1 MSDFDRRQFIKEILS
16 KMALTGTVVLAS
28 TSAPAVA
35 SASPPGGS
43 AEDIQERAD
52 QIAAGDTTAE
62 TNQWLGGFRNTP
74 LGAFRNGPL
83 RGFRN
88 TPLGAFRNNPLGAF
102 RNTPLGTFGNGGWPN
117 GGWSGFRNGGWPNY
131 VWDNWW

>member
-62 TNQWLGGFRNTP
+62 TNQWLS
-74 LGAFRNGPL
+74 
-83 RGFRN
+83 GFRN

-117 GGWSGFRNGGWPNY
+117 GGWGGFRNGGWPNY